1 MNLLDVESPNDYVQ
15 KVLNVTRK
23 ELYCRLHY
31 DPMKAALLYLA
42 KRWQQAPGKW
52 LKNIVALVFI

>member
-42 KRWQQAPGKW
+42 ERWQQAPGK
-52 LKNIVALVFI
+52 